1 MVQKRNAAVRAAC
14 LSLSVGDGQADG
26 DTTWYY
32 CHQLCQG
39 KGGGRGDSNRAVG
52 AGIKDK
58 PDEMPR
64 CSQHE

>member
-1 MVQKRNAAVRAAC
+1 MQMVQKRNAAVRAAC
-14 LSLSVGDGQADG
+14 FSLSVGDGQADG

-39 KGGGRGDSNRAVG
+39 KGGGRAVG
-52 AGIKDK
+52 TGIKDK
-58 PDEMPR
+58 PDEMPH